1 MDGFFSF
8 FNYVWE
14 VFGYGILVFVL
25 SFLERDSFV
34 KMGGYFMGVFCI
46 INWGFYLIIIY
57 VII

>member
-14 VFGYGILVFVL
+14 VFGNGILVFVL

-46 INWGFYLIIIY
+46 INWGFYLIII
-57 VII
+57 